1 MSGTAID
8 SAVEYRGLVRDLL
21 ARATE
26 VKKSHGV
33 EPPITE
39 ANLGDLAARVL
50 LKNGD
55 ALSESNKQLNYAAVE
70 TAFREKFYELLA
82 STSIDDPA
90 FVNIWNLLDIV
101 SIFSDNE
108 QCEAGLIFWLI
119 EELLDS
125 QTVDGCRKVF
135 DYLESRREINTA
147 KHFESK
153 KLIILRS
160 CNELL
165 RRLSRAEDTVF
176 CGRVF
181 IYMFQSFPLG
191 DKSSVNL
198 RGEFHT
204 ENVTTFDDI
213 VEKSQDVV
221 MENGPT
227 EAKGEGAEEGSQI
240 AQGDK
245 IDENEAAQSTKGA
258 TPKPADAGVNGQK
271 EGENSKTV
279 DLNALYPI
287 FWGLQAFFSAPTRLF
302 DAQNFASFRSGL
314 ETTLS
319 TFKLMNTDI
328 DTWSTTK
335 APDELRRGLKRKRND
350 EGVDISSSFNPKYL
364 TSRELFDLEVND
376 IAFRRHVLVQALIL
390 LDFVLSLTTQARQ
403 RLMKLVQPGKA
414 LNKTVLYQYTVSEED
429 AKWAAQTRDIVADY
443 LQQGI
448 DGKFYYRM
456 VDTVL
461 SRDKNW
467 VRWKVENCPPIEKPA
482 IETDAYFQARTNA
495 LKVYSSKRL
504 RPSPMGSLDLTF
516 LSEGDSTSSLEQ
528 LKDPDRYS
536 TPAPD
541 SFMMGIVD
549 DEFDI
554 DMAKEKDEK
563 EAAERAKA
571 SKLWRTLR
579 LTSRSKL
586 FEFEKIEDGKKINL
600 LFEKTTEEPKEESKE
615 LSSEEQK
622 KTDNPGDAKNEQ
634 PPTPSETQAQ
644 QADGATAT

>member
-1 MSGTAID
+1 MLDTATD
-8 SAVEYRGLVRDLL
+8 STVAYRRLVRDLL
-21 ARATE
+21 AKAAE
-26 VKKSHGV
+26 VKKGHDV

-39 ANLGDLAARVL
+39 ASLGDLVERAS
-50 LKNGD
+50 LKNG
-55 ALSESNKQLNYAAVE
+55 SIQPETTKQMNFAAVE

-101 SIFSDNE
+101 SIFSDNGRCITPIKCLGCIKANIAFVGDVA

-147 KHFESK
+147 
-153 KLIILRS
+153 
-160 CNELL
+160 
-165 RRLSRAEDTVF
+165 
-176 CGRVF
+176 
-181 IYMFQSFPLG
+181 SFPLG

-204 ENVTTFDDI
+204 ENITTFDNI
-213 VEKSQDVV
+213 VKTSQEDA
-221 MENGPT
+221 METEPT
-227 EAKGEGAEEGSQI
+227 EPTETTEKMAQV
-240 AQGDK
+240 AQGEPINEGEATRAVK
-245 IDENEAAQSTKGA
+245 EGTPTVAEAADEK
-258 TPKPADAGVNGQK
+258 K
-271 EGENSKTV
+271 ENDPSKTV
-279 DLNALYPI
+279 DLDALYPI
-287 FWGLQAFFSAPTRLF
+287 FWGLQGFFSAPTRLF
-302 DAQNFASFRSGL
+302 DSQSFASFRAGL
-314 ETTLS
+314 EKTLS
-319 TFKLMNTDI
+319 TFKLMNKVT
-328 DTWSTTK
+328 DTWSTAK
-335 APDELRRGLKRKRND
+335 APDELRRGLKRKRNG
-350 EGVDISSSFNPKYL
+350 EGVDIASSFNPKYL
-364 TSRELFDLEVND
+364 TSRELFDLEIND

-390 LDFVLSLTTQARQ
+390 LDFILSLTPQARQ

-414 LNKTVLYQYTVSEED
+414 LNKTVLYQYAVSEED
-429 AKWAAQTRDIVADY
+429 AKWAAQTRDVVADY

-482 IETDAYFQARTNA
+482 IKGDDYFQARGNA
-495 LKVYSSKRL
+495 SKVFTTKRL
-504 RPSPMGSLDLTF
+504 RAAPMGSLDLTF
-516 LSEGDSTSSLEQ
+516 LTDGNSISSLEQ
-528 LKDPDRYS
+528 LKEPDRYS

-554 DMAKEKDEK
+554 DMAKDKDEK
-563 EAAERAKA
+563 EAAERAKV

-579 LTSRSKL
+579 LASRSKL
-586 FEFEKIEDGKKINL
+586 LEFEKIEDGKKINL
-600 LFEKTTEEPKEESKE
+600 LFEKPTEESREVA
-615 LSSEEQK
+615 SEDSQK
-622 KTDNPGDAKNEQ
+622 KADN
-634 PPTPSETQAQ
+634 PSETKDEQASTSLDTQTQ
-644 QADGATAT
+644 QEDVATTT

>member
-1 MSGTAID
+1 MSNDTIESVIA
-8 SAVEYRGLVRDLL
+8 YRDLVRELL
-21 ARATE
+21 AKAAE
-26 VKKSHGV
+26 IKQSDDV
-33 EPPITE
+33 EPPLMEADLGDDASRIRLKSDTE
-39 ANLGDLAARVL
+39 AN
-50 LKNGD
+50 
-55 ALSESNKQLNYAAVE
+55 KQHKYAAVE

-90 FVNIWNLLDIV
+90 FVNMWNLLDLV
-101 SIFSDNE
+101 SMFSDNE

-125 QTVDGCRKVF
+125 QTVEGCRKVF

-204 ENVTTFDDI
+204 ENVTNFDEIAKKPDGDAME
-213 VEKSQDVV
+213 VE
-221 MENGPT
+221 PT
-227 EAKGEGAEEGSQI
+227 ETGEQTAETESQATQAPQTEGGEANETANERKTDSIPAPDAKEE
-240 AQGDK
+240 K
-245 IDENEAAQSTKGA
+245 TIDL
-258 TPKPADAGVNGQK
+258 D
-271 EGENSKTV
+271 
-279 DLNALYPI
+279 ALYPI
-287 FWGLQAFFSAPTRLF
+287 FWGLQGFFSSPTRLF
-302 DAQNFASFRSGL
+302 DSQNFSNFRSGL
-314 ETTLS
+314 ETTLK
-319 TFKLMNTDI
+319 TFKLLNTDI
-328 DTWSTTK
+328 DTRSCTK
-335 APDELRRGLKRKRND
+335 APEEVRRGLKRKRNGD
-350 EGVDISSSFNPKYL
+350 GVEISNSFNPKYL

-390 LDFVLSLTTQARQ
+390 LDFILSLTAQARQ

-414 LNKTVLYQYTVSEED
+414 VNKTVLYQYTISDED
-429 AKWAAQTRDIVADY
+429 AKWASQTRDIVAQY
-443 LQQGI
+443 LQQGA

-482 IETDAYFQARTNA
+482 IKEEDHLQARENA
-495 LKVYSSKRL
+495 AKLYASKRL
-504 RPSPMGSLDLTF
+504 RPTPMGSLDLKF
-516 LSEGDSTSSLEQ
+516 LTEGDTASSLEQ
-528 LKDPDRYS
+528 LKEPDRYG
-536 TPAPD
+536 TPAAD

-554 DMAKEKDEK
+554 DMAKEPEEK

-571 SKLWRTLR
+571 SKVWRTLR
-579 LTSRSKL
+579 LAARSKL

-600 LFEKTTEEPKEESKE
+600 LFASPAEETKDGSAAEDTARKADQQEESTREEPSQENA
-615 LSSEEQK
+615 SSITTNIIPEAQ
-622 KTDNPGDAKNEQ
+622 TEQ
-634 PPTPSETQAQ
+634 PA
-644 QADGATAT
+644 AAAT

>member
-1 MSGTAID
+1 MSDTAID
-8 SAVEYRGLVRDLL
+8 STVEYRDLVRDLL
-21 ARATE
+21 AKAAE
-26 VKKSHGV
+26 IKQGYGV

-39 ANLGDLAARVL
+39 ANLGDAVARVH

-55 ALSESNKQLNYAAVE
+55 IQSESSKQPRYAAVE

-82 STSIDDPA
+82 STSIEDPE

-213 VEKSQDVV
+213 VEKSRDVV
-221 MENGPT
+221 MET
-227 EAKGEGAEEGSQI
+227 ETTDDNDEKAEKDLQD
-240 AQGDK
+240 AQGAK
-245 IDENEAAQSTKGA
+245 ADENGTAQSAKDGNLKAAET
-258 TPKPADAGVNGQK
+258 GVHAK
-271 EGENSKTV
+271 KASDTSKSV
-279 DLNALYPI
+279 DLDVLYPI

-302 DAQNFASFRSGL
+302 DSQNFASFRSGL

-328 DTWSTTK
+328 DTWTATK
-335 APDELRRGLKRKRND
+335 APDEFRRGLKRKRNG
-350 EGVDISSSFNPKYL
+350 EGVDISSGFNPKYL

-390 LDFVLSLTTQARQ
+390 LDFILSLTAQARQ

-429 AKWAAQTRDIVADY
+429 AKWAAQTRDVVADY
-443 LQQGI
+443 LQQGL

-467 VRWKVENCPPIEKPA
+467 VRWKVENCPPIERPA
-482 IETDAYFQARTNA
+482 IPTDAYFQARTNA

-504 RPSPMGSLDLTF
+504 RASPMGSLDLTF
-516 LSEGDSTSSLEQ
+516 LSEGNNVSSLEQ
-528 LKDPDRYS
+528 LKEPDRYS
-536 TPAPD
+536 TPAVD

-579 LTSRSKL
+579 LASRSKL

-600 LFEKTTEEPKEESKE
+600 LFEKATEEPKEA
-615 LSSEEQK
+615 SSEEAQK
-622 KTDNPGDAKNEQ
+622 TAVDNPGDTQDEQ
-634 PPTPSETQAQ
+634 PSTPLETQA
-644 QADGATAT
+644 DGVTAT

>member
-1 MSGTAID
+1 MLDTAID
-8 SAVEYRGLVRDLL
+8 STVAYRSLVRDLL
-21 ARATE
+21 AKAAE
-26 VKKSHGV
+26 IKKGHEV

-39 ANLGDLAARVL
+39 ASLGDLVDRAYF
-50 LKNGD
+50 KNGNIQP
-55 ALSESNKQLNYAAVE
+55 ETTKQTKFAAVE

-82 STSIDDPA
+82 STSIDHPA

-101 SIFSDNE
+101 SIYSDNE

-204 ENVTTFDDI
+204 ENITTFDTI
-213 VEKSQDVV
+213 VKTSQEDV
-221 MENGPT
+221 MDTEPT
-227 EAKGEGAEEGSQI
+227 EPKETTEKTLQVVQGEAI
-240 AQGDK
+240 
-245 IDENEAAQSTKGA
+245 N
-258 TPKPADAGVNGQK
+258 
-271 EGENSKTV
+271 EGETTQAVKEETPTVAEAIHEKKESDPSKTV
-279 DLNALYPI
+279 DLDALYPI
-287 FWGLQAFFSAPTRLF
+287 FWGLQGFFSAPTRLF
-302 DAQNFASFRSGL
+302 DSENFASFRTGL
-314 ETTLS
+314 EKTLS
-319 TFKLMNTDI
+319 TFKLMNTVT
-328 DTWSTTK
+328 DTWSTAK
-335 APDELRRGLKRKRND
+335 APDEIRRGLKRKRNG
-350 EGVDISSSFNPKYL
+350 EGVDIGSSFNPKYL
-364 TSRELFDLEVND
+364 TSRELFDLEIND

-390 LDFVLSLTTQARQ
+390 LDFILSLTPQARQ

-482 IETDAYFQARTNA
+482 IQADDYFQARGNA
-495 LKVYSSKRL
+495 SKVFTSKRL
-504 RPSPMGSLDLTF
+504 RAAPMGSLDLTF
-516 LSEGDSTSSLEQ
+516 LTDGNTVSSLEQ
-528 LKDPDRYS
+528 LKESHRYS

-549 DEFDI
+549 DDFDI
-554 DMAKEKDEK
+554 DMAKDKDEK

-579 LTSRSKL
+579 LASRSKL
-586 FEFEKIEDGKKINL
+586 LEFEKIEDGKKINL
-600 LFEKTTEEPKEESKE
+600 LFEKPTEESKE
-615 LSSEEQK
+615 SVSEDSQRK
-622 KTDNPGDAKNEQ
+622 SDN
-634 PPTPSETQAQ
+634 PSETKDEQASTALETATR
-644 QADGATAT
+644 QADDPTAT

>member
-1 MSGTAID
+1 MSDTVIESVNA
-8 SAVEYRGLVRDLL
+8 YRNLVRDLL
-21 ARATE
+21 ATATE
-26 VKKSHGV
+26 IKQSNNV
-33 EPPITE
+33 EPPLME
-39 ANLGDLAARVL
+39 AHLGDSIWRVHP
-50 LKNGD
+50 K
-55 ALSESNKQLNYAAVE
+55 SEIELNKPHKYAAVE

-82 STSIDDPA
+82 STSIDEPA
-90 FVNIWNLLDIV
+90 FVNVWNLLDIV

-125 QTVDGCRKVF
+125 QTVEGCRKVF

-204 ENVTTFDDI
+204 ENVTTFDVVQKPEGDAME
-213 VEKSQDVV
+213 VEPTEKSEQAVETQHQQTD
-221 MENGPT
+221 ESEATQSAKETNGHVPDSSPN
-227 EAKGEGAEEGSQI
+227 EK
-240 AQGDK
+240 K
-245 IDENEAAQSTKGA
+245 NDENTKA
-258 TPKPADAGVNGQK
+258 TI
-271 EGENSKTV
+271 
-279 DLNALYPI
+279 DLDTLYPV
-287 FWGLQAFFSAPTRLF
+287 FWGLQAFFSSPTRLF
-302 DAQNFASFRSGL
+302 NPENFASFRSGL
-314 ETTLS
+314 EKTLS
-319 TFKLMNTDI
+319 TFKSINTDI
-328 DTWSTTK
+328 DTRSAAK
-335 APDELRRGLKRKRND
+335 APEELRRGLKRKRNGD
-350 EGVDISSSFNPKYL
+350 GVEVSNNFNPKYL

-390 LDFVLSLTTQARQ
+390 LDFILSLTPQARQ
-403 RLMKLVQPGKA
+403 RLLKLIQPGKA
-414 LNKTVLYQYTVSEED
+414 VNKT
-429 AKWAAQTRDIVADY
+429 AKWATQTRDIVADY
-443 LQQGI
+443 LQQGV

-482 IETDAYFQARTNA
+482 IKEEDCLKAREGA
-495 LKVYSSKRL
+495 VKIYSSKRL
-504 RPSPMGSLDLTF
+504 RPAPIGSLDLTF
-516 LSEGDSTSSLEQ
+516 LSEGNTTTSLEQ
-528 LKDPDRYS
+528 LKEPDRYG

-541 SFMMGIVD
+541 SFMMAILD

-563 EAAERAKA
+563 EAALRSKA
-571 SKLWRTLR
+571 SKVWRTLR
-579 LTSRSKL
+579 LSSRSKL
-586 FEFEKIEDGKKINL
+586 AEFEKIEDGKKINL
-600 LFEKTTEEPKEESKE
+600 LFESAPEETKEPESEPSEDAQKKADTDNEGPKEENAQE
-615 LSSEEQK
+615 NGEEHQES
-622 KTDNPGDAKNEQ
+622 TIDEAQVQETEQ
-634 PPTPSETQAQ
+634 TT
-644 QADGATAT
+644 ATAT